1 MSAVPAPAAPT
12 ADNPLLEPSPL
23 PLQLPPFAE
32 ITLEHCRE
40 ALLAGMAEQ
49 RAEVAAIVA
58 SAEPPTFED
67 TVVALELAVTEAERS
82 ALLAPLDAARDR
94 ACSERH
100 PEP

>member
-40 ALLAGMAEQ
+40 ALLAGMAYVFVNNGL
-49 RAEVAAIVA
+49 ALDAPVATPTIPALTPPGPAATLTV
-58 SAEPPTFED
+58 EPTLVPTAAA
-67 TVVALELAVTEAERS
+67 TMAAP
-82 ALLAPLDAARDR
+82 LAP
-94 ACSERH
+94 S
-100 PEP
+100 P